1 MTRTRD
7 RRRSGGFSLVEVL
20 VSMIVIAVGL
30 LGIAKMQS
38 LALSSTGVASLRS
51 IAALEASA
59 LAATMH
65 ADRGYWAQ
73 NTAALT
79 VTISGTTITPA
90 VPFQTV
96 ADCLSG
102 GADAPCTPAKMAAY
116 DVQQWANDVGG
127 TNGVLPGPVTTIAC
141 SALTATAPVSCTIQI
156 IWGENAVAINKQGTA
171 ASAGNAAINTPVY
184 TLYVQP

>member
-1 MTRTRD
+1 MNALPA
-7 RRRSGGFSLVEVL
+7 RRLCSGFSLVEVL

-73 NTAALT
+73 NAAALN
-79 VTISGTTITPA
+79 VTINGTTITPA
-90 VPFQTV
+90 APFGAAV
-96 ADCLSG
+96 NCLSG
-102 GADAPCTPAKMAAY
+102 GADAPCTPTKMAAY

-127 TNGVLPGPVTTIAC
+127 ANGVLPGPVTQIAC
-141 SALTATAPVSCTIQI
+141 SGLTATAPVSCTIQI
-156 IWGENAVAINKQGTA
+156 VWGENAVAVNQQGTA
-171 ASAGNAAINTPVY
+171 ASGGAASINTPVY